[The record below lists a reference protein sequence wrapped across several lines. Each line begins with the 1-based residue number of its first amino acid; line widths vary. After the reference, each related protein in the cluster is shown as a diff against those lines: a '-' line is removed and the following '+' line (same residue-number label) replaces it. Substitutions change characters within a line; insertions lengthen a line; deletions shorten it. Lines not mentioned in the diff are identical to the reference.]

1 MRYNEPSGR
10 GGGLSTGAVHG
21 DLPCRER
28 EREGE
33 KVMDGKRKE
42 LERREDTHGRRDR
55 DGIMGGMV
63 GEKNGKREIEGNRG
77 RREWTEMDK

>member
-28 EREGE
+28 GREIEGGREGGG
-33 KVMDGKRKE
+33 VMDGRRRE
-42 LERREDTHGRRDR
+42 LERREDTRARVDR
-55 DGIMGGMV
+55 DGIMGEMV
-63 GEKNGKREIEGNRG
+63 GEKKMERE
-77 RREWTEMDK
+77 K

>member
-28 EREGE
+28 ERGREGNGW
-33 KVMDGKRKE
+33 KKE
-42 LERREDTHGRRDR
+42 GVREERRYARDR

-77 RREWTEMDK
+77 RREWTETDE